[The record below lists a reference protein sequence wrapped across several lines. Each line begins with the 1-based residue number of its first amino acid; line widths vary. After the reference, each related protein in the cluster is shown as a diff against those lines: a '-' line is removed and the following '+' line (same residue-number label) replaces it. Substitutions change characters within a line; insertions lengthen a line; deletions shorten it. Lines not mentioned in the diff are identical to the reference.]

1 MVTKSKGQ
9 KRNQILADSRA
20 GAVGEVELRRLKRLA
35 SKFLKTLKISNAE
48 LSLTLVR
55 DREIKRINSE
65 WRGKNKP
72 TDVLSFPAGESPVVG
87 LKPLGDII
95 ISVETATRAAGE
107 FETSL
112 RRELNLYL
120 AHGLLHLLGHDHHTP
135 VEARTM
141 ARLEAKLLG
150 GEGMLHRSDEL
161 TVLPSRRAR

>member
-1 MVTKSKGQ
+1 MISKSKTP
-9 KRNQILADSRA
+9 KRNLVLATARA
-20 GAVGEVELRRLKRLA
+20 GAVGLTELPRLKRLA
-35 SKFLKTLKISNAE
+35 SKFLKVLKISNAE

-55 DREIKRINSE
+55 DAEIKRINSE

-72 TDVLSFPAGESPVVG
+72 TDVLSFPAGDSPVVG
-87 LKPLGDII
+87 RAPLGDII
-95 ISVETATRAAGE
+95 ISVQTAARASID

-135 VEARTM
+135 AEAREM

-150 GEGMLHRSDEL
+150 GDGMLHRSDEL
-161 TVLPSRRAR
+161 KVPPNARAR